1 MIKCILRPV
10 SCQVWSHW
18 TVISGSYSLGFKL
31 WPKWIHITPPSN
43 EIIMGVDVHANI
55 GRSDDMQSIEFQ
67 AALGPYGF
75 SKHNSKGEGLLTV
88 YLAHYL
94 RGMNTFFVA
103 HKERHDQLLWLWWR
117 TRPGT
122 DRMLTWNVL
131 PNGQES
137 QDFLVADG
145 FVSFTWK
152 FRYLGLLISYNL
164 RDDDDIPARITAANT
179 LMDALK
185 ELWRNPQLD
194 IYNKYLLIRAI
205 PMNLLLWGAET

>member
-1 MIKCILRPV
+1 
-10 SCQVWSHW
+10 
-18 TVISGSYSLGFKL
+18 
-31 WPKWIHITPPSN
+31 
-43 EIIMGVDVHANI
+43 
-55 GRSDDMQSIEFQ
+55 
-67 AALGPYGF
+67 
-75 SKHNSKGEGLLTV
+75 
-88 YLAHYL
+88 
-94 RGMNTFFVA
+94 
-103 HKERHDQLLWLWWR
+103 
-117 TRPGT
+117 
-122 DRMLTWNVL
+122 
-131 PNGQES
+131 
-137 QDFLVADG
+137 VADG